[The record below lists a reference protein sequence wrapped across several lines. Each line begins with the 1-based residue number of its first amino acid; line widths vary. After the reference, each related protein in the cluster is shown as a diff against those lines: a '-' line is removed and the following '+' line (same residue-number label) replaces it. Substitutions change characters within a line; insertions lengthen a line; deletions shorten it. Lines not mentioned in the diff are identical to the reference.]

1 MNEEQ
6 QCGEDIR
13 PGEEA
18 SIENRG
24 DRPLPL
30 RLSTS
35 AGTRVTLELAP
46 GQAMEVAAGDTTAR
60 VLLCDGRAEDLLMV
74 KPGQAS

>member
-1 MNEEQ
+1 MDEQQ

-18 SIENRG
+18 SVENRG
-24 DRPLPL
+24 DRPLSL
-30 RLSTS
+30 TVSTS

-46 GQAMEVAAGDTTAR
+46 GQAMEVAAGEAAAR
-60 VLLCDGRAEDLLMV
+60 LLLHGGRVEDLLVV

>member
-1 MNEEQ
+1 MDDQQ

-18 SIENRG
+18 SVENRG
-24 DRPLPL
+24 DAPLSVTV
-30 RLSTS
+30 STS

-46 GQAMEVAAGDTTAR
+46 GQAMNVAAGDATAR
-60 VLLCDGRAEDLLMV
+60 VALPAGRVDDLLV
-74 KPGQAS
+74 VRPGQPS